1 MASGPRISVYT
12 VGGNLLWGPQA
23 VAPGFRAAE
32 LMERLDRP
40 LGRVD
45 QRRSLAVG
53 GLLLSLASSP
63 FRRRRS
69 RMAFGDQRLDPEK
82 DLSEL
87 PDGAEVFVHF
97 EQVKVFDHSF
107 ARALIRLAER
117 SEMEEDEEKA
127 RLLVEELWKSH
138 ESKIVREGVSFTT
151 MQGDPL
157 IDKLNTWIDA
167 VRDSMPAD
175 YHPGSEGVVRDIV
188 HPSLYPY
195 VKGASGHG
203 DLSDVTAPHL
213 TAERGKGGYA
223 GGKGGHSPVTDFWGR
238 PYEASGYQWLP
249 SEVSVDASGKCR
261 FETYINNLPADHS
274 ELYEALGQLLS
285 RCLPQLEASY
295 AFAKVVEG
303 VVDPDEEEDP
313 DESDCSAG
321 DPKAL
326 EAASLKGRKLQVI
339 VKIVDYQVG
348 PGLCHEGVWHVEGMS
363 HEQILATAEV
373 VLRRDAALEGGD
385 LEFRRGYSSSEASS
399 LTLNFPQMRPEG
411 FDEVVERGLVPLGR
425 LSLPAGRVA
434 SWPNSH
440 VHRLSELRNAG
451 DGPSARRIA
460 VFWLVN
466 PEVRII
472 STQHVSEQQQLRS
485 RDWALQHRLA
495 LMEERKFHKQSWN
508 IRRVGLCE
516 H

>member
-1 MASGPRISVYT
+1 
-12 VGGNLLWGPQA
+12 
-23 VAPGFRAAE
+23 
-32 LMERLDRP
+32 
-40 LGRVD
+40 
-45 QRRSLAVG
+45 
-53 GLLLSLASSP
+53 
-63 FRRRRS
+63 
-69 RMAFGDQRLDPEK
+69 MAFGDQRLDPEK

-117 SEMEEDEEKA
+117 SETEEDEEKA

-203 DLSDVTAPHL
+203 DLSVVTAPHL

-261 FETYINNLPADHS
+261 FETYINNLPA
-274 ELYEALGQLLS
+274 
-285 RCLPQLEASY
+285 
-295 AFAKVVEG
+295 
-303 VVDPDEEEDP
+303 
-313 DESDCSAG
+313 
-321 DPKAL
+321 
-326 EAASLKGRKLQVI
+326 
-339 VKIVDYQVG
+339 
-348 PGLCHEGVWHVEGMS
+348 GL
-363 HEQILATAEV
+363 AETT
-373 VLRRDAALEGGD
+373 
-385 LEFRRGYSSSEASS
+385 ASS
-399 LTLNFPQMRPEG
+399 TRLWGSCSPGVCRSWRPPM
-411 FDEVVERGLVPLGR
+411 PLPR
-425 LSLPAGRVA
+425 
-434 SWPNSH
+434 
-440 VHRLSELRNAG
+440 
-451 DGPSARRIA
+451 
-460 VFWLVN
+460 
-466 PEVRII
+466 
-472 STQHVSEQQQLRS
+472 
-485 RDWALQHRLA
+485 
-495 LMEERKFHKQSWN
+495 
-508 IRRVGLCE
+508 
-516 H
+516 